1 MLSYWE
7 KSSFLNYDVIIIG
20 SGIVGLSTAISLKE
34 KQPSLSVAIL
44 ERAIL
49 PSGASTKNAGFACIG
64 SLTEILD
71 DLKSMTEAEVLELV
85 QLRKNG
91 LTRLRNRLGDNAMCY
106 CANGSHEL
114 IFEKDIGALKQLEA
128 VNNMLFP
135 LLQDNAFALANSKL
149 ETFRFQGVSEL
160 IENRLEGEIDS
171 GKTMR
176 ALMDK
181 ALLLGIQL
189 LTGCFVETF
198 EEETKGVAV
207 FVKHGVLNE
216 VIRFHAK
223 QLVVCT
229 NAFAKTFFPEEDIR
243 PGRGQILITKPIDNL
258 KLKGVFHFDEGYY
271 YFREVNGRV
280 LFGGGRNMDFNEEE
294 TTEFEY
300 NETILDNLVEKLHTI
315 ILPQTPFEIDYAW
328 TGIMAFGDT
337 KYPIIKRVSEHVYAG
352 VRMGGMGVAIG
363 SEVGEVLAEKI
374 VAGL

>member
-114 IFEKDIGALKQLEA
+114 IFEKDIDALNQLEA

-149 ETFRFQGVSEL
+149 ETFRFQGVSAL

>member
-7 KSSFLNYDVIIIG
+7 KSSFLHYDVIIIG
-20 SGIVGLSTAISLKE
+20 SGVVGLSTAISLKE
-34 KQPSLSVAIL
+34 KQPALSIAIL
-44 ERAIL
+44 ERGIL
-49 PSGASTKNAGFACIG
+49 PTGASTKNAGFACIG

-71 DLKSMTEAEVLELV
+71 DLKSMPQTEVLELV
-85 QLRKNG
+85 QLRKSG
-91 LTRLRNRLGDNAMCY
+91 LARLHKRLGDERMSY
-106 CANGSHEL
+106 RSNGSHEL
-114 IFEKDIGALKQLEA
+114 IFENDIASLHQLDNINE
-128 VNNMLFP
+128 MLFP
-135 LLQDNAFALANSKL
+135 MLNENAFALANDKIES
-149 ETFRFQGVSEL
+149 FGFQGISAL

-181 ALLLGIQL
+181 ALSLGIQL

-198 EEETKGVAV
+198 EEENNGVAV

-229 NAFAKTFFPEEDIR
+229 NAFAKQFFPEENIR

-271 YFREVNGRV
+271 YFREINGRV
-280 LFGGGRNMDFNEEE
+280 LFGGGRNIDFNEEE
-294 TTEFEY
+294 TTEFEF
-300 NETILDNLVEKLHTI
+300 NEVILDNLVEKLHAI

-328 TGIMAFGDT
+328 TGIMAFGDS
-337 KYPIIKRVSEHVYAG
+337 KFPIIKQVSEHVHAG

-363 SEVGEVLAEKI
+363 SEVGEVLASKI

>member
-1 MLSYWE
+1 MLSFWE

-20 SGIVGLSTAISLKE
+20 SGIVGLSTAISVKE
-34 KQPSLSVAIL
+34 KQPGLTIAIL
-44 ERAIL
+44 ERGIL
-49 PSGASTKNAGFACIG
+49 PTGASTKNAGFACIG
-64 SLTEILD
+64 SLTEILE
-71 DLKSMTEAEVLELV
+71 DLKSMPKAEVLELV

-91 LTRLRNRLGDNAMCY
+91 LTRLRNRLGDERMSY
-106 CANGSHEL
+106 RSNGSYEL
-114 IFEKDIGALKQLEA
+114 IFENDTAALQQLE
-128 VNNMLFP
+128 NINEMLFP
-135 LLQDNAFALANSKL
+135 LLDEKAFTFANDKIAS
-149 ETFRFQGVSEL
+149 FGFQGVSAL
-160 IENRLEGEIDS
+160 IENRLEGEIDT

-198 EEETKGVAV
+198 EEENNGVAV

-229 NAFAKTFFPEEDIR
+229 NAFAKQFFPEENIR

-258 KLKGVFHFDEGYY
+258 KLEGVFHFDEGYY
-271 YFREVNGRV
+271 YFREINGRV

-300 NETILDNLVEKLHTI
+300 NETILNNLVEKLHTI
-315 ILPQTPFEIDYAW
+315 ILPQTSFDIDYAW
-328 TGIMAFGDT
+328 TGIMAFGDS
-337 KYPIIKRVSEHVYAG
+337 KFPIIKQVSEHVYTG

-363 SEVGEVLAEKI
+363 SEVGEVLAAKI

>member
-1 MLSYWE
+1 MLSFWE

-20 SGIVGLSTAISLKE
+20 SGIVGLSTAISVKE
-34 KQPSLSVAIL
+34 KQPGLTIAIL
-44 ERAIL
+44 ERGIL
-49 PSGASTKNAGFACIG
+49 PTGASTKNAGFACIG
-64 SLTEILD
+64 SLTEILE
-71 DLKSMTEAEVLELV
+71 DLKSMPKAEVLELV

-91 LTRLRNRLGDNAMCY
+91 LTRLRNRLGDERMSY
-106 CANGSHEL
+106 RSNGSYEL
-114 IFEKDIGALKQLEA
+114 IFENDTAALQQLE
-128 VNNMLFP
+128 NINEMLFP
-135 LLQDNAFALANSKL
+135 LLDEKAFTFANDKIAS
-149 ETFRFQGVSEL
+149 FGFQGVSAL
-160 IENRLEGEIDS
+160 IENRLEGEIDT

-198 EEETKGVAV
+198 EEENNGVAV

-229 NAFAKTFFPEEDIR
+229 NAFTKQFFPEENIR

-258 KLKGVFHFDEGYY
+258 KLEGVFHFDEGYY
-271 YFREVNGRV
+271 YFREINGRV

-300 NETILDNLVEKLHTI
+300 NETILNNLVEKLHTI
-315 ILPQTPFEIDYAW
+315 ILPQTSFDIDYAW
-328 TGIMAFGDT
+328 TGIMAFGDS
-337 KYPIIKRVSEHVYAG
+337 KFPIIKQVSEHVYTG

-363 SEVGEVLAEKI
+363 SEVGEVLAAKI

>member
-7 KSSFLNYDVIIIG
+7 KSSFLHYDVIIIG
-20 SGIVGLSTAISLKE
+20 SGIVGLSTAISVKE
-34 KQPSLSVAIL
+34 KQPELTVAIL
-44 ERAIL
+44 ERGIL
-49 PSGASTKNAGFACIG
+49 PTGASTKNAGFACIG

-71 DLKSMTEAEVLELV
+71 DLKSMPEAEVLELV

-91 LTRLRNRLGDNAMCY
+91 LARLRNRLGDERMSY
-106 CANGSHEL
+106 RANGSHEL
-114 IFEKDIGALKQLEA
+114 IFENDIASLHQLDNINE
-128 VNNMLFP
+128 MLFP
-135 LLQDNAFALANSKL
+135 MLNENAFALANDKIES
-149 ETFRFQGVSEL
+149 FGFQGVSAL

-181 ALLLGIQL
+181 ALSFGIQL

-198 EEETKGVAV
+198 EEENNSVAI

-216 VIRFHAK
+216 VVRFHAK

-229 NAFAKTFFPEEDIR
+229 NAFAKQFFPEENIR

-271 YFREVNGRV
+271 YFREINGRL

-315 ILPQTPFEIDYAW
+315 ILPQTSFEIDYAW
-328 TGIMAFGDT
+328 TGIMAFGDS
-337 KYPIIKRVSEHVYAG
+337 KFPIIKKVSEHVHAG

-363 SEVGEVLAEKI
+363 SEVAEVLASKI
-374 VAGL
+374 VAAL